1 MSSFLDVKARAEN
14 GYSSPLESKRDG
26 LGQNGQGGDIA
37 AAELEVSDTVV
48 ALVVME
54 VDCP

>member
-37 AAELEVSDTVV
+37 AAELEVPDTVV